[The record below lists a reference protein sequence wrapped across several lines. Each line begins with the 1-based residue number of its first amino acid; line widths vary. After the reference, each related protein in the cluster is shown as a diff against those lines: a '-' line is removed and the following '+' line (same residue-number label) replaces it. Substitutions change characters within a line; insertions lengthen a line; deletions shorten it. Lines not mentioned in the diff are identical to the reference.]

1 MANYAALKAALDAA
15 IKTNQSNSITGDVL
29 NSALDSMINALGA
42 GYQYMGK
49 ATTSTNPGTPDFNV
63 VYLAHNTT
71 GSTATYT
78 NFGNLT
84 LVPGEIALLKYNGSW
99 SKDTALTITGG
110 PEYVPDSES
119 IVYPVSSS
127 ASYNPV
133 TENISFETFNAQ

>member
-1 MANYAALKAALDAA
+1 MSNYAGLKAALDAV
-15 IKTNQSNSITGDVL
+15 IRTNQQNAITGDIL
-29 NSALDSMINALGA
+29 NAALDDMIDALGA
-42 GYQYMGK
+42 GYQYIGK
-49 ATTSTNPGTPDFNV
+49 ATTSTNPGTPDHNV

-71 GSTATYT
+71 DSTATYT

-84 LVPGEIALLKYNGSW
+84 LAAGEIALLKYNGSW